1 MDDDALRAWS
11 VSVRYPGQPEP
22 ALADVSPTAPA
33 PR

>member
-22 ALADVSPTAPA
+22 ALAGVEVTAA
-33 PR
+33 CR